1 MNQYYSEELARVK
14 SLLPEP
20 VLRIA
25 ELIGFPAT
33 AELLKALGGAT
44 FPIGKGLRALGV
56 HRVRLL
62 QNAIGEENTRILMN
76 NFGGESLYLP
86 RCDSALRQLRN
97 QAFLH
102 EFDSLRDQGVS
113 SLLAM
118 TELCPKYGFSDRFAW
133 GLLAQQKE
141 VVSDKQVS
149 LF

>member
-1 MNQYYSEELARVK
+1 MHQYYSEELERVK
-14 SLLPEP
+14 SLLPDP

-33 AELLKALGGAT
+33 AKLLKALGGST
-44 FPIGKGLRALGV
+44 FPIGKGVRALGA

-62 QNAIGEENTRILMN
+62 QAAIGEENTRILMK
-76 NFGGESLYLP
+76 NFGGEVLYLS

-97 QAFLH
+97 QAFLY
-102 EFDSLRDQGVS
+102 EFDSLRNQGVS

-141 VVSDKQVS
+141 VISVVQEN